1 MAYLGDERRKS
12 KRFPELFFV
21 KWHSGQES
29 SSKSWATA
37 YLKNISRAGLAM
49 QCGQKLSIGDKLN
62 LSVTVHVE
70 TMPCSCVGEVV
81 WIRQAQDKIGY
92 EVGLRFAE
100 IGEKDADW
108 IDVLAEEF
116 ERKND
121 LENGEND

>member
-1 MAYLGDERRKS
+1 MAYSGDERRRS

-21 KWHSGQES
+21 KWHSGQEAS
-29 SSKSWATA
+29 PKNWATA

-70 TMPCSCVGEVV
+70 TAPCRCVGEVV
-81 WIRQAQDKIGY
+81 WIRQAHEKIGY
-92 EVGLRFAE
+92 EVGLRFVE
-100 IGEKDADW
+100 IGAKDADW

-116 ERKND
+116 ERKTD
-121 LENGEND
+121 REIGEDV

>member
-1 MAYLGDERRKS
+1 MNYSGNERRKS

-21 KWHSGQES
+21 KWQADEERV
-29 SSKSWATA
+29 SKTWTTA

-49 QCGQKLSIGDKLN
+49 QCGQKLSVGDKLN

-70 TMPCSCVGEVV
+70 TTPCSCVGEVI
-81 WIRQAQDKIGY
+81 WIRQAYEKIGY
-92 EVGLRFAE
+92 DVGLRFVA
-100 IGEKDADW
+100 IGDKDADW

-121 LENGEND
+121 RETGESA